1 MPQTNDL
8 NFGTI
13 LLIGIVVAIFLVLI
27 IVKLTMY
34 FLEFARELR
43 YLNCEIGRTTGER
56 LEHFKKQKR
65 RLWLSLIPFVKY

>member
-1 MPQTNDL
+1 MPQNSDM

-13 LLIGIVVAIFLVLI
+13 LLIGIVAAIFLVLI

-43 YLNCEIGRTTGER
+43 YLNCELGRTTGER
-56 LEHFKKQKR
+56 HRHFERQKR
-65 RLWLSLIPFVKY
+65 RLLLSLIPFIRY